1 LQGVQTFAS
10 PDFVR
15 RSAGNSPAGRSALH
29 FVQIGICFQPM
40 KNGPGGPP
48 MDREQ
53 LDNITEPYDPW
64 NPPPGRLMRAWISA
78 NEAVVVLLILG
89 ILLAPVIVAWLLL
102 S

>member
-1 LQGVQTFAS
+1 
-10 PDFVR
+10 
-15 RSAGNSPAGRSALH
+15 
-29 FVQIGICFQPM
+29 
-40 KNGPGGPP
+40 